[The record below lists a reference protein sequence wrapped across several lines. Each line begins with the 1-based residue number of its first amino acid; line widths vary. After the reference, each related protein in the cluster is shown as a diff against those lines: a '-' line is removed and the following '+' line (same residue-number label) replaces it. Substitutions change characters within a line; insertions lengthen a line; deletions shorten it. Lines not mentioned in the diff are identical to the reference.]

1 MNLFAKNLIKK
12 VIEEVILLKV
22 RNFLVTVEL
31 RKSLKVLII
40 IQVLHIFKVFRA
52 NLRLGLL

>member
-12 VIEEVILLKV
+12 VMEEVILLKV

-52 NLRLGLL
+52 LGLL